1 MFISL
6 SGKIGIYCNDSNQN
20 NTLLIDWLISFII
33 LFKYIL
39 FFCTFII
46 NMLYL

>member
-1 MFISL
+1 MLISL
-6 SGKIGIYCNDSNQN
+6 SGKIRIFCNDSNQN
-20 NTLLIDWLISFII
+20 NTLLIDWLISVII

>member
-33 LFKYIL
+33 LFKYY
-39 FFCTFII
+39 II
-46 NMLYL
+46 FLYFYY